1 MFFYLLVM
9 SVWFNGK
16 VKVVLQQFTVV
27 APSSLNIKSNVRL
40 LNRSTFAAL
49 PWWACRTISAS
60 LQVPTCNYLH
70 FILPLHV
77 FYIIRRYT
85 TDPHDARR
93 DWRAFSIALQK
104 TLTFKSK
111 TEYLVT
117 LKAVESRPP
126 PPPTSCSQ
134 LIDDGDCN
142 SLTPAS
148 RMAVT
153 EHFAL
158 SLRAL
163 FIHFLLGR
171 R

>member
-1 MFFYLLVM
+1 M

-16 VKVVLQQFTVV
+16 VKVVLQQFTVIT
-27 APSSLNIKSNVRL
+27 ASSLNIKSHVRL
-40 LNRSTFAAL
+40 LNRSTFAAS

-70 FILPLHV
+70 LFFLFMFSTSSGVTQQTHTTPAGTCVPLASHWKK
-77 FYIIRRYT
+77 
-85 TDPHDARR
+85 H
-93 DWRAFSIALQK
+93 WL
-104 TLTFKSK
+104 
-111 TEYLVT
+111 
-117 LKAVESRPP
+117 LKAKLSFLWRWRPYVESRPP
-126 PPPTSCSQ
+126 PPPTTCSQ

-142 SLTPAS
+142 SLNPAS